1 MIYDIAIVIS
11 LERRKDRSHRV
22 FKHLEEL
29 GIQNIY
35 SLPAFD
41 GAKITPGIVKITP
54 PHRSY
59 FSFKDEISRQ
69 PTNYLNRFQIGC
81 ALSHISALKFA
92 KMLNAKRALIVED
105 DVEFVDNISDV
116 LIDLEKETENLD
128 WEHIYL
134 GGAVRNIS
142 QQRSIK
148 VSDHLIKPG
157 FTDGLQ
163 AYLVQGDGFDKI
175 ANAMLSF
182 KTTNDDA
189 LNDIMF
195 RENNPLKAY
204 MRVPK
209 VAFQIKDFSELDR
222 RVIDRQDLRKEE

>member
-11 LERRKDRSHRV
+11 LERRKDRSQRV
-22 FKHLEEL
+22 FKHLEER

-54 PHRSY
+54 PSRPY
-59 FSFKDEISRQ
+59 FSFKDELSRM
-69 PTNYLNRFQIGC
+69 PTNYFNRFQVGC
-81 ALSHISALKFA
+81 TLSHISALKFA
-92 KMLNAKRALIVED
+92 KMINAESALIVED
-105 DVEFVDNISDV
+105 DVEFIDNISDV
-116 LIDLEKETENLD
+116 LEDLEKETANLD

-148 VSDHLIKPG
+148 VSNHLVKPG

-163 AYLVQGDGFDKI
+163 AYLVKGTGFDKI
-175 ANAMLSF
+175 ADAMLSF

-189 LNDIMF
+189 INDIMF
-195 RENNPLKAY
+195 REKDPLKAY

-222 RVIDRQDLRKEE
+222 RVIDRQDLRNE